1 MRTIPAI
8 PHDLKA
14 FKQFLTWRLEH
25 RPGDAKP
32 TKVPQASVTDPST
45 WMTYEDAV
53 NAFQAD
59 SSLTGVG
66 FVFTDDDP
74 FVFLDVDGCLTADG
88 SWSHDALHYINS
100 IHGAS
105 WETSQSGTGLHAIA
119 RADKAV
125 LKRKRN
131 VFKSPSGGKCEFY
144 ITKRFMAIGQGNWTV
159 DVPFDATKYFLELIP
174 DRPETVDTTDDLI
187 DGPRP
192 GYTGPRSD
200 ADLIKR
206 ACEAGG
212 SAATAFGSKATF
224 NDLWTANA
232 SRLVEHFP
240 DETGQDFDHS
250 LADAALMERLA
261 FWTGYDETRM
271 IRLFGQSALA
281 QRDKWQKRPDYQ
293 ARTVK
298 SVTTRSSARYIGS
311 DRTDRGAVSKTVAQS
326 GAVDVDWTPP
336 AVEPDKNDHNYM
348 MRVMY
353 ELGARLTYDAFA
365 CRILLNGEPI
375 DDSDYLKLYFDA
387 CTAAAQNFPKQKAY
401 DAIDYMA
408 FRRSF
413 HPVKDYL
420 ESVAT
425 QWDGAPRLDTWLT
438 DFASA
443 PDTPYTRAAASKIM
457 IGAVRRIYEPGCKH
471 DEMIVLEGAQ
481 NTGKSTL
488 VRSLCADASWFTDGV
503 TLNMESKELIEVTK
517 GRWFVEAPELS
528 RLTGAEA
535 EHVKAML
542 SRTED
547 VARLAY
553 GRDTATRKRQFV
565 IFGTTN
571 EEQYLQDLTG
581 NRRFLPV
588 STGAINIEGI
598 VGMRDQ
604 LFAEAVT
611 RYRAGESNFLPKE
624 VQDEARAVQAERVFD
639 NEYADQLADL
649 LGDKTGTIST
659 RTLLTVL
666 EVPAPRRRYAN
677 KPVTAAMKLLGWEKS
692 GRSFIKGNPARK
704 WNALGTVLAEAAPEL
719 KTVHTMP
726 T

>member
-1 MRTIPAI
+1 MRPIPAI

-14 FKQFLTWRLEH
+14 FPQFITWRLES
-25 RPGDAKP
+25 RAGDPKP

-45 WMTYEDAV
+45 WMTYDDAV
-53 NAFQAD
+53 NAFKAD
-59 SSLTGVG
+59 SSLSGIG

-74 FVFLDVDGCLTADG
+74 FVFLDIDGCLVGDQ
-88 SWSHDALHYINS
+88 WHPDALAMINT
-100 IHGAS
+100 IRGAS
-105 WETSQSGTGLHAIA
+105 WETSQSGTGLHALA
-119 RADKAV
+119 RADKSM

-131 VFKSPSGGKCEFY
+131 RFKTASGVACEFY
-144 ITKRFMAIGQGNWTV
+144 ISKRFMAIGAGDWTV
-159 DVPFDATKYFLELIP
+159 DVPFDATKYFLEIIP

-212 SAATAFGSKATF
+212 SAAAAFGSKATF
-224 NDLWTANA
+224 ADLWTANA
-232 SRLVEHFP
+232 AALTEHFP
-240 DETGQDFDHS
+240 DETGQQFDHS

-271 IRLFGQSALA
+271 IRIFGQSALA

-298 SVTTRSSARYIGS
+298 AVTGRANARYIGS
-311 DRTDRGAVSKTVAQS
+311 DRADRGAAAKIEAQT
-326 GAVDVDWTPP
+326 GHTDTDWTPP
-336 AVEPDKNDHNYM
+336 AVQPDKNDHNFM

-353 ELGARLTYDAFA
+353 EIGARLTYDSFA
-365 CRILLNGEPI
+365 DRILLDGEPI
-375 DDSDYLKLYFDA
+375 EEHDRTRLWFDA
-387 CTAAAQNFPKQKAY
+387 STAAAQNFPKAKFI

-408 FRRSF
+408 HKRSF

-420 ESVAT
+420 ESVTPA
-425 QWDGAPRLDTWLT
+425 WDGTPRLDTWLT
-438 DFASA
+438 DYASA
-443 PDTPYTRAAASKIM
+443 PDTAYTRAAASKIM

-488 VRSLCADASWFTDGV
+488 VRSLCADEAWFTDGV

-588 STGAINIEGI
+588 STGAINIEGL
-598 VGMRDQ
+598 VEMRDQ
-604 LFAEAVT
+604 LFGEAVT
-611 RYRAGESNFLPKE
+611 RYRAGESNFLPRE
-624 VQDEARAVQAERVFD
+624 VQDEARTVQAARVFD
-639 NEYADQLADL
+639 NEYVDQLTDVL
-649 LGDKTGTIST
+649 DGKTGTIST

-666 EVPAPRRRYAN
+666 EVPAHRRRYAN
-677 KPVTAAMKLLGWEKS
+677 KSVTAAMVALGWEKQ
-692 GRSFIKGNPARK
+692 GRSFVKGNPARK
-704 WNALGTVLAEAAPEL
+704 WTALGTVLSEAAPDI
-719 KTVHTMP
+719 KPVHTMP
-726 T
+726 S